1 MSTPATEP
9 RVKEARIERQTTA
22 KTLGQ
27 IWGLVG
33 LAALFG
39 MGGYRL
45 LKKGYLL
52 TSATIAA
59 RPGYEGNWFDWA
71 CYGIKSFLSSLFN
84 TNGNEPTVLHGI
96 PITAFD
102 WFLFGL
108 IILLGVGKGYAIFYR
123 KMVPRT
129 LARCRTALGETGWSM
144 DYVLAPF
151 CMLSLYRPWKRKHA
165 ILSWIVVPVM
175 VMLAV
180 SFILW
185 VPDSVFKAAVDWAV
199 GGALAF
205 AALLYVFNLLRLLG
219 WLATGAKF
227 EKHPF
232 PANAD

>member
-1 MSTPATEP
+1 MSTPP
-9 RVKEARIERQTTA
+9 VERQTIA

-27 IWGLVG
+27 IWGLLA

-45 LKKGYLL
+45 LNKAYGL
-52 TSATIAA
+52 T
-59 RPGYEGNWFDWA
+59 YVGNA
-71 CYGIKSFLSSLFN
+71 
-84 TNGNEPTVLHGI
+84 GI
-96 PITAFD
+96 PLTAFD
-102 WFLFGL
+102 WFLYGL
-108 IILLGVGKGYAIFYR
+108 IILLGVGKAYAIFYR

-144 DYVLAPF
+144 DYLLAPF
-151 CMLSLYRPWKRKHA
+151 CMLSLYRPWKKKHA

-175 VMLAV
+175 VLLAV

-205 AALLYVFNLLRLLG
+205 AALLYVVALFRLLG
-219 WLATGAKF
+219 WLATGANF

>member
-1 MSTPATEP
+1 LSTPP
-9 RVKEARIERQTTA
+9 VERQTFA

-27 IWGLVG
+27 IWGLLA

-45 LKKGYLL
+45 MKKAYML
-52 TSATIAA
+52 TYVGISAGPDQPLI
-59 RPGYEGNWFDWA
+59 
-71 CYGIKSFLSSLFN
+71 CY
-84 TNGNEPTVLHGI
+84 GI

-102 WFLFGL
+102 WFLYGL
-108 IILLGVGKGYAIFYR
+108 IILLGVGKAYAIFYR

-144 DYVLAPF
+144 DYLLAPF
-151 CMLSLYRPWKRKHA
+151 CMLSLYRPWKKKHA

-175 VMLAV
+175 VLLAV

-205 AALLYVFNLLRLLG
+205 AALLYVIALLRFIV
-219 WLATGAKF
+219 WLVMGAKT

-232 PANAD
+232 PASAD

>member
-1 MSTPATEP
+1 MSTSP
-9 RVKEARIERQTTA
+9 VERQTSA
-22 KTLGQ
+22 KTLSQ
-27 IWGLVG
+27 IWGLLG

-45 LKKGYLL
+45 LNKAYIL
-52 TSATIAA
+52 TFVGTHTSPT
-59 RPGYEGNWFDWA
+59 
-71 CYGIKSFLSSLFN
+71 
-84 TNGNEPTVLHGI
+84 EPLVCHGI

-102 WFLFGL
+102 WFLYGL
-108 IILLGVGKGYAIFYR
+108 IILLGVGKAYAIFYR

-144 DYVLAPF
+144 DYLLAPF
-151 CMLSLYRPWKRKHA
+151 CMLSLYRPWKKKHA

-175 VMLAV
+175 VLLAV

-185 VPDSVFKAAVDWAV
+185 VPDTVFKAAVDWAV

-205 AALLYVFNLLRLLG
+205 AALLYVVSLLRLLV
-219 WLATGAKF
+219 WLAMGAKF

>member
-1 MSTPATEP
+1 MSTIPS
-9 RVKEARIERQTTA
+9 ERQTFA

-27 IWGLVG
+27 IWGLLA

-45 LKKGYLL
+45 LNKAYSLTYLQ
-52 TSATIAA
+52 T
-59 RPGYEGNWFDWA
+59 E
-71 CYGIKSFLSSLFN
+71 
-84 TNGNEPTVLHGI
+84 GI
-96 PITAFD
+96 PLTAFD
-102 WFLFGL
+102 WFLYGL
-108 IILLGVGKGYAIFYR
+108 IILLGVGKAYAIFYR

-144 DYVLAPF
+144 DYLLAPF
-151 CMLSLYRPWKRKHA
+151 CMLSMYRPWKKKHA
-165 ILSWIVVPVM
+165 ILSWIVIPVM
-175 VMLAV
+175 VLLAV
-180 SFILW
+180 SFVLW

-205 AALLYVFNLLRLLG
+205 AALLYVVALVRLLG
-219 WLATGAKF
+219 WLAMGAKF